1 MGRWEPD
8 AEGRFRMAAMELFAE
23 VGYEQTT
30 VAAIAE
36 RAGLTSRT
44 FFRYFADKREV
55 LFSGSELLQETMVA
69 ALAGAP
75 ADATA
80 MEAIA
85 VALAAASEFF
95 DEKRRGFARQRA
107 SVIAANGEL
116 RERELIKLA
125 RLSASLAEALRA
137 RGFGEPDA
145 SLAAEAGIAVFR
157 VAFAQWVRKA
167 ERRSYGVIVSASMAR
182 LKTLVTVFR
191 GSGQPTVLP
200 SRQLIPSGL
209 NSAAL
214 NQKA

>member
-55 LFSGSELLQETMVA
+55 LFGGSEVLQESMVA
-69 ALAGAP
+69 ALAGA
-75 ADATA
+75 AAGATA
-80 MEAIA
+80 LEAIA
-85 VALAAASEFF
+85 AALAAASEFF

-107 SVIAANGEL
+107 AVIAANGEL
-116 RERELIKLA
+116 YERELIKLA
-125 RLSASLAEALRA
+125 RLSAALAEALGA
-137 RGFGEPDA
+137 RGFDEPDA

-157 VAFAQWVRKA
+157 VAFAQWVRKT
-167 ERRSYGVIVSASMAR
+167 ERRSYSIIVDASLAR
-182 LKTLVTVFR
+182 LKTLATAV
-191 GSGQPTVLP
+191 
-200 SRQLIPSGL
+200 
-209 NSAAL
+209 
-214 NQKA
+214 